1 MAKLRR
7 IIDQLRGRAT
17 GFSRLGQVLP
27 VLAGLAAA
35 PALAQTAAP
44 APPTVRASPEL
55 QARIAEFEARI
66 VDLAR
71 ALADEPRLRGLPPQ
85 RRQRQVEFVVGNIVF
100 VATHE
105 LGHAVI
111 SELDLPVLGREED
124 TADVFAIL
132 TALRVVGSEFSHR
145 ILVGATAAWFLSA
158 RRDQREGETTT
169 YYQRHGLDEQRAY
182 HVVCLMVGSDPDKFK
197 ALADEKKLPEDRR
210 RSCGWDYDTAARSWE
225 RVMALHLRASHQP
238 KTQIDV
244 AYGDAKGPLA
254 VVAKSFREL
263 RFLEQLADYAAERY
277 LWPHPIKM
285 EMRACGSPNAR
296 WTVPT
301 RTLHICYEMVDE
313 FVELYGEYERYLRTK
328 KRTSRR

>member
-27 VLAGLAAA
+27 VLVGLAAE

-85 RRQRQVEFVVGNIVF
+85 RRQKQVEFVVGNIVF

-145 ILVGATAAWFLSA
+145 ILAGATAGN
-158 RRDQREGETTT
+158 R
-169 YYQRHGLDEQRAY
+169 
-182 HVVCLMVGSDPDKFK
+182 
-197 ALADEKKLPEDRR
+197 
-210 RSCGWDYDTAARSWE
+210 
-225 RVMALHLRASHQP
+225 
-238 KTQIDV
+238 
-244 AYGDAKGPLA
+244 
-254 VVAKSFREL
+254 
-263 RFLEQLADYAAERY
+263 
-277 LWPHPIKM
+277 
-285 EMRACGSPNAR
+285 
-296 WTVPT
+296 
-301 RTLHICYEMVDE
+301 
-313 FVELYGEYERYLRTK
+313 
-328 KRTSRR
+328 